1 MKYSIEVF
9 NPDEDLTVGLKNIEI
24 QMLGQLSDKE
34 NVKGMFDI
42 KFYMYGV
49 YDRVEILGREFM
61 VLKSSKKNV
70 VLLGL

>member
-1 MKYSIEVF
+1 VKYSVEIF
-9 NPDEDLTVGLKNIEI
+9 NPDEELTVGLKNLESE
-24 QMLGQLSDKE
+24 MLAELSKE
-34 NVKGMFDI
+34 ESVAQIFDI

-49 YDRVEILGREFM
+49 YDRVQILGREFM